1 MIMKYLHRQVGATL
15 SLFYDIKSD
24 FGSTDIPVCEF
35 LTDTDD
41 TDKNVCATKKSF
53 FSCAIVPH
61 LIIILHS
68 LILSLGTAN
77 AEGNDRK
84 EKIIVLSP
92 AMDAVVIGTQCQY
105 AEDTRKTLTI
115 DSVSAPSFSRFAE
128 SFQENLNFGFTRSDY
143 WLRFTI
149 QNTATSVNDWLLEI
163 SYPHLDIIEFYEQE
177 GSSTGT
183 SSAEWKM
190 KKYGDFLP
198 FDTRSIKHRNFVIP
212 LHLPDSAKRT
222 FYIKVEASGSLQV
235 PMTISRTHAFYAK
248 SLQTE
253 ILFGLLYGILS
264 VMALYNLFVFFSLR
278 SVSYLFYVLYIIPLG
293 VEYFA
298 GSGHAY
304 QYWWSESSWWQN
316 QVFLVTNGLWRAALC
331 AFAYKFLDAKVFLPA
346 FLRYALV
353 TLGGVSLGMIV
364 VSMLFITEFVRVA
377 GAFQVIAV
385 TTTVLI
391 SGAAAWQRGN
401 NSARFLVIAMSTFL
415 LGSVINMLRIADIVP
430 SMLVTEYGTHIGSMI
445 EVVVLSLALADR
457 YRIMRLDKEQTQ
469 QQMLAMQTEAN
480 QLLEK
485 KVLVRTREL
494 ESKNE
499 EIQRQLF
506 ILDTQAHEIGETNA
520 ALQEKNMLLEEA
532 NNELKEVYHSLQ
544 IAQAQVIQTEKM
556 ASLGQLTAGIA
567 HEINNPINYI
577 VGGVTLLKENIG
589 LIERMLEL
597 YDRAANE
604 HHLHQYFS
612 EVEALKREQR
622 LDVLIPHTFKTVE
635 VIAEGAK
642 RTEEIVRGLRT
653 FARPYDNALKKS
665 NINENLDLTVEFL
678 QHQCRGRITI
688 IKHYGALPEIEC
700 VPGELNQVF
709 MNILVNA
716 IQAIPPKQQGEIT
729 IRTEQKGEEVYICIK
744 DNGQGISSAN
754 RQKIFEPFFTTKDI
768 GKGTGLGL
776 YISFTIIEKHQGD
789 ISVES
794 AEGQGTEF
802 CIRLPLHQS

>member
-1 MIMKYLHRQVGATL
+1 
-15 SLFYDIKSD
+15 
-24 FGSTDIPVCEF
+24 
-35 LTDTDD
+35 
-41 TDKNVCATKKSF
+41 
-53 FSCAIVPH
+53 
-61 LIIILHS
+61 
-68 LILSLGTAN
+68 
-77 AEGNDRK
+77 
-84 EKIIVLSP
+84 
-92 AMDAVVIGTQCQY
+92 
-105 AEDTRKTLTI
+105 
-115 DSVSAPSFSRFAE
+115 
-128 SFQENLNFGFTRSDY
+128 
-143 WLRFTI
+143 
-149 QNTATSVNDWLLEI
+149 
-163 SYPHLDIIEFYEQE
+163 
-177 GSSTGT
+177 
-183 SSAEWKM
+183 
-190 KKYGDFLP
+190 
-198 FDTRSIKHRNFVIP
+198 
-212 LHLPDSAKRT
+212 
-222 FYIKVEASGSLQV
+222 
-235 PMTISRTHAFYAK
+235 
-248 SLQTE
+248 
-253 ILFGLLYGILS
+253 
-264 VMALYNLFVFFSLR
+264 
-278 SVSYLFYVLYIIPLG
+278 
-293 VEYFA
+293 
-298 GSGHAY
+298 
-304 QYWWSESSWWQN
+304 
-316 QVFLVTNGLWRAALC
+316 
-331 AFAYKFLDAKVFLPA
+331 
-346 FLRYALV
+346 
-353 TLGGVSLGMIV
+353 
-364 VSMLFITEFVRVA
+364 
-377 GAFQVIAV
+377 
-385 TTTVLI
+385 
-391 SGAAAWQRGN
+391 
-401 NSARFLVIAMSTFL
+401 
-415 LGSVINMLRIADIVP
+415 
-430 SMLVTEYGTHIGSMI
+430 
-445 EVVVLSLALADR
+445 
-457 YRIMRLDKEQTQ
+457 
-469 QQMLAMQTEAN
+469 MLAMQTEAN

-485 KVLVRTREL
+485 KVIVRTREL

-589 LIERMLEL
+589 VIEQMLEL
-597 YDRAANE
+597 YNRAANE

-688 IKHYGALPEIEC
+688 VKQYGALPEIEC

-716 IQAIPPKQQGEIT
+716 IQAIPPKQQGEII
-729 IRTEQKGEEVYICIK
+729 IRTEQKGEEVYICIQ
-744 DNGQGISSAN
+744 DNGQGISPAN

-794 AEGQGTEF
+794 TEGQGTEF